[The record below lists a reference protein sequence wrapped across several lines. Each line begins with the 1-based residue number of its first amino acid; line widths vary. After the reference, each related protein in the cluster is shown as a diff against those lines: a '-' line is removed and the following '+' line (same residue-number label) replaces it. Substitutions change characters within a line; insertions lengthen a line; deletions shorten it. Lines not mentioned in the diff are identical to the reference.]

1 MKWETKDKL
10 QKTAIILFIICF
22 IITIGW
28 GYKHC
33 QRNAVR
39 KALYEGAANLS
50 ESVCIKLGS
59 GICFRSSVGRAADL

>member
-10 QKTAIILFIICF
+10 QKAAIIFFIICF

-28 GYKHC
+28 GYENC
-33 QRNAVR
+33 QRNAVK

-50 ESVCIKLGS
+50 EGICIKLGS
-59 GICFRSSVGRAADL
+59 GTCFRSSVGRAADL